1 MQSTVSFQ
9 IHDGHCHTVLVFS
22 PKKKNVAM
30 TCQVLERKKNA
41 HVFAPPA
48 AHISKSHWPE
58 QDDMYHVSTAFLKN
72 CSSTIILASLNDINW
87 IEWSYRGN
95 RPPFPRFTHIL
106 WRIFFSMAGGSS
118 GNLAASLVDTERG
131 SHLSSSCLPCGIHRW
146 NWSSVHPRAASNPQA
161 EVVLWETL
169 SHN

>member
-1 MQSTVSFQ
+1 MESTVSFQ

-22 PKKKNVAM
+22 PKKKKRGHD
-30 TCQVLERKKNA
+30 LSSSGKKKNA

-87 IEWSYRGN
+87 IE
-95 RPPFPRFTHIL
+95 
-106 WRIFFSMAGGSS
+106 
-118 GNLAASLVDTERG
+118 
-131 SHLSSSCLPCGIHRW
+131 
-146 NWSSVHPRAASNPQA
+146 
-161 EVVLWETL
+161 
-169 SHN
+169 